1 MQRIRGMRVIVSC
14 ILAALPQLG
23 TVVVF
28 LVFVLSIFGI
38 VGVQLFK
45 GSLRHQCFIV
55 DADHPT
61 DRSLMEETGQVCAAY
76 CERDDYTGS
85 STGFCESLGNTTT
98 QVEGSSGIPKHRP
111 GQWIWTC
118 NPGEHCLCGNSR
130 LADPDCSLV
139 DNPNYGINH
148 FDNVVWAMVSL
159 FQAISLEGWVD
170 IMYTVMDGSGFF
182 SFIYFIIVIVLG
194 ALIVIN
200 LFLAVLCDNFNMAD
214 SNAENGEPEGVDGE
228 KETAKELL
236 TLTQSNPIRAACL
249 WVCKQAWF
257 NHVIFVCICLNT
269 ILMMGVVRPQPG
281 YGQTVDSNLRAYD
294 YMWMELY
301 WTLFALNAALTFIFV
316 CESTIKLLGLG
327 PRLFVKDLYNVFD
340 VVVVFVSV
348 LELIFEILK
357 HTSSDLGSA
366 VPGLSVLRSF
376 RILRLL
382 KLVRSV
388 PSLRRILSTLLNS
401 IKSVSYLFLLLVL
414 VMVIFALL
422 GMELFGGFYPRP
434 EYNYT
439 RLQMPFVWKEWPY
452 NYSDYDKGFTM
463 NWDLHPWDAD
473 KDITRYNFDSFGDAF
488 ISIFVVLSGENWNE
502 IYQDQHRAT
511 WDEPTR
517 GPMATIYFL
526 ILFVVG
532 NLLLFNLFI
541 AILLSNFDDDDAE
554 EEEEDDDLLDE
565 PEPLADA
572 DENDGGIGLPPS
584 ARTAAA
590 VGGGESEKLTFQFGK
605 YRPEK
610 EKAAR
615 DKSTNPKPSF
625 EAKSEASSPN
635 GTSATEGPRHSSR
648 DGDANLSMPPP
659 DEPSGDKSLM
669 LFSWSNPFRR
679 RCAEIISHPQFD
691 PIVVC
696 LIICSS
702 ITLALGWPGY
712 NKDQAISRVLQGLD
726 YTFTTLFTLE
736 CVLKVVAMGLIYSKD
751 KRYPAYLRSGWNV
764 LDFIVVLISLITLSP
779 VDIAVFKTLRALR
792 ALRPLRLISRREDL
806 KQCVDTLLQS
816 IPAMSVLMTVAGL
829 FFLIFAILGVELF
842 GGKFGY
848 CLDPEADCDANC
860 WNTAVVPGI
869 NKSITGGDDF
879 QDDYQECMARPK
891 YNLSRHT
898 TSGVDL
904 KDMADQDP
912 ETYMKFVEF
921 PQWVNPH
928 FGHFDDVF
936 WAWLLLFEVAALEG
950 WPSVMFLA
958 MDSDMNNMYV
968 EPWRFDTQVDQH
980 KLEDR
985 DGIQHE
991 HTANRYLAAMYFF
1004 LWIVIGCFVVMNM
1017 AIGVVVDTFSR
1028 IRDVSDGCALMTDE
1042 QQDWVRAQKQVFA
1055 LRPLRQ
1061 AVAPKEPWRA
1071 PFFDLV
1077 SSNKFDVFIMAAIFI
1092 NMMCMGLDMHDPGSV
1107 SGINDFI
1114 FGANMVF
1121 TAIYIIEMVF
1131 KLIAYG
1137 PMQYFQDGW
1146 NAFDFV
1152 LVMLSILDLSLGL
1165 VAFAEEGQPS
1175 ASDLP
1180 VPAPLIRVL
1189 RLFRVVRI
1197 LRIIKTA
1204 KKLRAIIM
1212 TVVISIPA
1220 LFNIGSLVLL
1230 LLFIYSV
1237 LCVELFAKV
1246 NYTPGNWGEAG
1257 GGGTQAPPNSGI
1269 LQYINGSGVNNLTLT
1284 GSSSPDDGIKFDG
1297 TYDTVRDYFYS
1308 GTTNY
1313 GEFVNRHANF
1323 ENFGM
1328 ALLTLARCVTGES
1341 FNGIMHDV
1349 MSDRWADN
1357 RLRCCPNCGPII
1369 DGEETSSCGDSFMAI
1384 IVYLSFQLIM
1394 VRADSSSH
1402 LLSPI

>member
-1 MQRIRGMRVIVSC
+1 
-14 ILAALPQLG
+14 
-23 TVVVF
+23 
-28 LVFVLSIFGI
+28 
-38 VGVQLFK
+38 
-45 GSLRHQCFIV
+45 
-55 DADHPT
+55 
-61 DRSLMEETGQVCAAY
+61 
-76 CERDDYTGS
+76 
-85 STGFCESLGNTTT
+85 
-98 QVEGSSGIPKHRP
+98 
-111 GQWIWTC
+111 
-118 NPGEHCLCGNSR
+118 
-130 LADPDCSLV
+130 
-139 DNPNYGINH
+139 
-148 FDNVVWAMVSL
+148 
-159 FQAISLEGWVD
+159 
-170 IMYTVMDGSGFF
+170 
-182 SFIYFIIVIVLG
+182 
-194 ALIVIN
+194 
-200 LFLAVLCDNFNMAD
+200 
-214 SNAENGEPEGVDGE
+214 
-228 KETAKELL
+228 
-236 TLTQSNPIRAACL
+236 
-249 WVCKQAWF
+249 
-257 NHVIFVCICLNT
+257 
-269 ILMMGVVRPQPG
+269 
-281 YGQTVDSNLRAYD
+281 
-294 YMWMELY
+294 
-301 WTLFALNAALTFIFV
+301 
-316 CESTIKLLGLG
+316 
-327 PRLFVKDLYNVFD
+327 
-340 VVVVFVSV
+340 
-348 LELIFEILK
+348 
-357 HTSSDLGSA
+357 
-366 VPGLSVLRSF
+366 
-376 RILRLL
+376 
-382 KLVRSV
+382 
-388 PSLRRILSTLLNS
+388 
-401 IKSVSYLFLLLVL
+401 
-414 VMVIFALL
+414 
-422 GMELFGGFYPRP
+422 
-434 EYNYT
+434 
-439 RLQMPFVWKEWPY
+439 
-452 NYSDYDKGFTM
+452 
-463 NWDLHPWDAD
+463 
-473 KDITRYNFDSFGDAF
+473 
-488 ISIFVVLSGENWNE
+488 
-502 IYQDQHRAT
+502 
-511 WDEPTR
+511 
-517 GPMATIYFL
+517 
-526 ILFVVG
+526 
-532 NLLLFNLFI
+532 
-541 AILLSNFDDDDAE
+541 
-554 EEEEDDDLLDE
+554 
-565 PEPLADA
+565 
-572 DENDGGIGLPPS
+572 
-584 ARTAAA
+584 
-590 VGGGESEKLTFQFGK
+590 
-605 YRPEK
+605 
-610 EKAAR
+610 
-615 DKSTNPKPSF
+615 
-625 EAKSEASSPN
+625 
-635 GTSATEGPRHSSR
+635 
-648 DGDANLSMPPP
+648 MPPP

-1394 VRADSSSH
+1394 AYIVMSLAIGVILENFANVGSETRKITMEQLEEFREVWLKYDPKGTFTVPSHNLLAILQQLHRPLGIVGSEPAMTRSDMLKHLGDLDIPDHGGYIHFIETLTAVADAHAGVAVPLCDTTRKMQKQMLKMPMVSKLEEPAHNALTNYLVS
-1402 LLSPI
+1402 LLQSRWRGYAMRKKYSGEPGFDENMPELAADVPQPMPTGEAGNKVKGNQVAPQP